1 MYPFSGCHFGLF
13 LVYFVVFFSF
23 LKTVCFLMKFCAYII
38 DNILLFDRLKS
49 CMRVFS
55 FDGGYFFGGGGE
67 GGRGRGKVFCDFLL
81 FLMNLSHIFAITLTI
96 THKIVWLFSSPCK
109 VILGSLFAHYI
120 ILLVLRNP
128 KCSHVLHRFS
138 HYSDV
143 HLGKELL
150 WFSLCLG
157 HFWGS
162 FWCMFF

>member
-1 MYPFSGCHFGLF
+1 MYPFSGYHFGLF
-13 LVYFVVFFSF
+13 LVYFVVLFSF
-23 LKTVCFLMKFCAYII
+23 LKTVGFLMKFCAYII

-67 GGRGRGKVFCDFLL
+67 GGGGRGKVFCDFLL

-143 HLGKELL
+143 H
-150 WFSLCLG
+150 
-157 HFWGS
+157 
-162 FWCMFF
+162 

>member
-49 CMRVFS
+49 CMRMFS
-55 FDGGYFFGGGGE
+55 FDGGYFVFFGGG
-67 GGRGRGKVFCDFLL
+67 GRGKVFCDFIL

-96 THKIVWLFSSPCK
+96 THKIVWLLSSPCK
-109 VILGSLFAHYI
+109 IILGSLFAHYI

-143 HLGKELL
+143 H
-150 WFSLCLG
+150 
-157 HFWGS
+157 
-162 FWCMFF
+162 